1 MTIFVKS
8 FWVLSALH
16 SCWFSQELSEL
27 DYPWNLKVLPNVG
40 SWFWFHGGF
49 PQTIHLYEVNAMNLH
64 YPRDMTENLKAI
76 EERIDEYSSVSEVT
90 PWFKK
95 NHTWSPGDGLLILL
109 KKNIQFKKTSGHFLK
124 IIFLNVYF
132 EFPRLMIVN
141 LNWKKAFRHFDFD
154 TFNPLLTV
162 FLLAIVC
169 TSPWV
174 DRTFQNPKA
183 INVQLSARV
192 MQNYN
197 DFVSGMQMA
206 RSLAYL
212 ITNPTRTSRK
222 TQGSLKIYPSG
233 SPFLK

>member
-162 FLLAIVC
+162 FLLAIFC

-174 DRTFQNPKA
+174 DRTFQKSQGHQCSTVSQSDAELQRLCVWNA
-183 INVQLSARV
+183 NGSELSLFDN
-192 MQNYN
+192 QPHSNFKKN
-197 DFVSGMQMA
+197 TG
-206 RSLAYL
+206 
-212 ITNPTRTSRK
+212 IT
-222 TQGSLKIYPSG
+222 
-233 SPFLK
+233 

>member
-95 NHTWSPGDGLLILL
+95 KPHLVTWGWVVDFVEEKYSIQKNIWTFFKNHFFKCLFWVSKINDSQFKLKESISTFWFWYIQSTSDSVFIGDFLHLTVSGSNISKSQGHQCSTVSQSDAELQRLCVWNANGSELSL
-109 KKNIQFKKTSGHFLK
+109 FDNQPHSNFKKNTG
-124 IIFLNVYF
+124 
-132 EFPRLMIVN
+132 
-141 LNWKKAFRHFDFD
+141 
-154 TFNPLLTV
+154 
-162 FLLAIVC
+162 
-169 TSPWV
+169 
-174 DRTFQNPKA
+174 
-183 INVQLSARV
+183 
-192 MQNYN
+192 
-197 DFVSGMQMA
+197 
-206 RSLAYL
+206 
-212 ITNPTRTSRK
+212 IT
-222 TQGSLKIYPSG
+222 
-233 SPFLK
+233 

>member
-1 MTIFVKS
+1 
-8 FWVLSALH
+8 
-16 SCWFSQELSEL
+16 
-27 DYPWNLKVLPNVG
+27 
-40 SWFWFHGGF
+40 
-49 PQTIHLYEVNAMNLH
+49 MNLH

-95 NHTWSPGDGLLILL
+95 KHTWGWVVDFVDEKYSIQKKILRF
-109 KKNIQFKKTSGHFLK
+109 FKTILD
-124 IIFLNVYF
+124 VYF
-132 EFPRLMIVN
+132 EFPRLIIVN
-141 LNWKKAFRHFDFD
+141 LNWKKPFRHFDTFD
-154 TFNPLLTV
+154 PLLTV
-162 FLLAIVC
+162 FLLAIFC

-206 RSLAYL
+206 RSLACL

-222 TQGSLKIYPSG
+222 NQGSLKIYPSG
-233 SPFLK
+233 SPFLKWLFPRIRY